1 MKKLLITVNGKR
13 YEVDVEVIEDDE
25 VIQSQPVFQPPARSV
40 TSLMTPQAA
49 PAPAPTRAQ
58 RAAAGAPRAS
68 TGSGGK
74 TLTSPIN
81 GTLLDIAVNV
91 GDEVQE
97 NQTVF
102 VVEAMKMKT
111 NIASPQA
118 GRIKAINVRVKDV
131 IEQGQVLLS
140 YE

>member
-25 VIQSQPVFQPPARSV
+25 VIQSQPVFQPPARTV
-40 TSLMTPQAA
+40 NSLMTPPAA
-49 PAPAPTRAQ
+49 APAPTRAQ

>member
-25 VIQSQPVFQPPARSV
+25 VIQSQPIFQPPARNV

-49 PAPAPTRAQ
+49 PAAAPTRAQ
-58 RAAAGAPRAS
+58 RAAAGAPRAT

-74 TLTSPIN
+74 TLNSPIN

-97 NQTVF
+97 NQTLF